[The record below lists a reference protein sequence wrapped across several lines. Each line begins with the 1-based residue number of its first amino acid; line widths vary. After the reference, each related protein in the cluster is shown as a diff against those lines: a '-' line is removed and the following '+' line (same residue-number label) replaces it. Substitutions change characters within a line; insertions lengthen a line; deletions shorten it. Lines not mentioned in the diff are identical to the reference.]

1 MLNNLFESF
10 NQARRIFDYDY
21 IFFDGFFL
29 TLWIAIMVKYKKW
42 NPLKFGI
49 FTGFIIYF
57 IDSIVWFNL
66 PAGNSYLAGTFIREY
81 SIGGVYM
88 PRPLGDYFWVKFG
101 ADFMM
106 TFSYSMFAFGWM
118 WIMFENFFKKNL
130 KEILLF
136 TLIYFISWMLIPLLS
151 LIIPLND
158 TQVDTVR
165 YMDTQMIAWSIN
177 LIVGYLFLSL
187 IYGTNKFGRKKP
199 KIILYVFVVGC
210 VGAFFMEFPLLIFG
224 IRPTGVLFLLYDV
237 LLMLNQGT
245 PYLYVL
251 YDKVLPWFFVK
262 LRKNSHKQID
272 NIEIELPV

>member
-1 MLNNLFESF
+1 LLNNLFESF

-29 TLWIAIMVKYKKW
+29 TIWIAIMVKYKKW

-57 IDSIVWFNL
+57 IDTIVWFNL

-81 SIGGVYM
+81 SIGGAYM

-106 TFSYSMFAFGWM
+106 TFSYSMFAFGWL

-130 KEILLF
+130 KEALLF
-136 TLIYFISWMLIPLLS
+136 TLLYFLFWMLIPLFS

-158 TQVDTVR
+158 IQVDTVR

-187 IYGTNKFGRKKP
+187 IYGTNKFGSKKP
-199 KIILYVFVVGC
+199 KTILFVFVVGC
-210 VGAFFMEFPLLIFG
+210 AGAFLMEFPLLIFG
-224 IRPTGVLFLLYDV
+224 IRPTGVLFLLYEV
-237 LLMLNQGT
+237 LFMFNQGA

-251 YDKVLPWFFVK
+251 YDKILPWTFVK
-262 LRKNSHKQID
+262 IRKKTLKE
-272 NIEIELPV
+272 IEITV

>member
-1 MLNNLFESF
+1 LLNNLFESF
-10 NQARRIFDYDY
+10 NQARRLFDYDY
-21 IFFDGFFL
+21 IFFDSFFL
-29 TLWIAIMVKYKKW
+29 TIWIAIMVKYKKW

-57 IDSIVWFNL
+57 IDTIVWFNL
-66 PAGNSYLAGTFIREY
+66 PAGNSYPVGTFIREY
-81 SIGGVYM
+81 TIGGVYM

-106 TFSYSMFAFGWM
+106 TFSYSMFAFGWL
-118 WIMFENFFKKNL
+118 WIMFENFCKKNL

-136 TLIYFISWMLIPLLS
+136 TLLFILFWMLIPLFS

-158 TQVDTVR
+158 IQVDTVR

-187 IYGTNKFGRKKP
+187 IYGTNKFGSKKP
-199 KIILYVFVVGC
+199 KTILYVFVVGC
-210 VGAFFMEFPLLIFG
+210 IGAFFMEFPLLIFG
-224 IRPTGVLFLLYDV
+224 IRPTGVLFLLYEV
-237 LLMLNQGT
+237 LFMLNQGA

-251 YDKVLPWFFVK
+251 YDKILPLTFVK
-262 LRKNSHKQID
+262 RRKETLK
-272 NIEIELPV
+272 EIELTV

>member
-1 MLNNLFESF
+1 
-10 NQARRIFDYDY
+10 
-21 IFFDGFFL
+21 
-29 TLWIAIMVKYKKW
+29 MVKYKKW